1 MTKRFSVR
9 ISVAGMIAALAYVSL
24 EPPSEVRGQDKSVP
38 SEKKRA
44 VGEEDAKEQRK
55 ARLEEMRRRAEGA
68 SVARLAGAEKIAA
81 KLLPEPVLR
90 YSGEFHGIVDATVW
104 VYGAKGRPAAIEKV
118 ELYKSWHHGYFYC
131 LASLCDERLEARWP
145 GVPVWTSSQPGVEMR
160 DLPDG
165 PTPAA
170 TETARTRQ
178 IKELARRFTAT
189 RIDAGDIR
197 EENRLLVQPIH
208 RYRDPEAGL
217 LDGAI
222 FAFIANGTNPDF
234 MLLIEL
240 RGADWAHAVWRYG
253 AARMTTGELHLRI
266 DGKEVWTV
274 PWQNASGFAAWPT
287 YVHFPVFDR
296 PATGVKSGD

>member
-1 MTKRFSVR
+1 MAKRFSVSVR
-9 ISVAGMIAALAYVSL
+9 VAGMIAVLVYACL
-24 EPPSEVRGQDKSVP
+24 ESSNEVRGQDKSAA

-44 VGEEDAKEQRK
+44 VGEEEAKEQRK
-55 ARLEEMRRRAEGA
+55 ARLEEMRRRADGA
-68 SVARLAGAEKIAA
+68 SVAQLAGAEKIAA

-104 VYGAKGRPAAIEKV
+104 VYGDKGRPVAIEKV

-131 LASLCDERLEARWP
+131 LASLCDERVEAHWP
-145 GVPVWTSSQPGVEMR
+145 GVPVWRSSRPGVEMR

-208 RYRDPEAGL
+208 RYRDPEKGL

-240 RGADWAHAVWRYG
+240 SGTDRTHAAWRYG

-266 DGKEVWTV
+266 DGNEVWTV
-274 PWQNASGFAAWPT
+274 PWQDASGFAVWPT

-296 PATGVKSGD
+296 PPTGVKSGD